1 MYMIQFVHLS
11 ESKKKHQTY
20 FRKDQTNF

>member
-11 ESKKKHQTY
+11 ESKRKHQTY